1 MKKINELTKEQESK
15 FTDYVNKWLEIGLCT
30 KRANRALA
38 ERYCR
43 DAYRSAGLEEP
54 KYIFWAESPMGLL
67 LTAKLLKELFAKGN
81 KHHSE
86 MDLEHVRAQ
95 VGDQVRDQVRA
106 QVGDQVWDQVSDQ
119 VGDHVRAQVWD
130 QDSVS

>member
-15 FTDYVNKWLEIGLCT
+15 FSDYVNKWLDIGLCT

-67 LTAKLLKELFAKGN
+67 LTAKLLKELVK
-81 KHHSE
+81 KDCKPYSD
-86 MDLEHVRAQ
+86 MSL
-95 VGDQVRDQVRA
+95 
-106 QVGDQVWDQVSDQ
+106 DQVWDQVSDQ
-119 VGDHVRAQVWD
+119 VGDQVRNQVWDQVGAQVGAQVWD
-130 QDSVS
+130 QVWDQVLEQLS

>member
-43 DAYRSAGLEEP
+43 DVYKSAGLEEP
-54 KYIFWAESPMGLL
+54 KFIFWAKSPIGLL
-67 LTAKLLKELFAKGN
+67 LTAKFLKELFLKGY
-81 KHHSE
+81 KPYSE
-86 MDLEHVRAQ
+86 MNLDQVWDQ
-95 VGDQVRDQVRA
+95 VGDQVREQVRA
-106 QVGDQVWDQVSDQ
+106 QVYDQVSDQ
-119 VGDHVRAQVWD
+119 VSAL
-130 QDSVS
+130 VS